1 MTHQHEEYRQSWDK
15 FKRLLW
21 LNLFLLKLLL
31 IVSHLGLALH

>member
-1 MTHQHEEYRQSWDK
+1 MDHKLAYETYRMQWDI

-31 IVSHLGLALH
+31 MWAHFNC